1 MNPLVTDNREEMLS
15 VALLHACLSLLDS
28 LSSLPR
34 SYCDVYVI
42 RTAFRMPLPEA
53 VQRMPASPQSI
64 SVSEIQKIICSVN
77 SLKHMPSDKVAS

>member
-42 RTAFRMPLPEA
+42 PTAFRMPLPES

-64 SVSEIQKIICSVN
+64 SVSEMPVTSSVN